1 MVYTKSYEIEN
12 SYSTLNRWKNY
23 FCQLLI
29 VHGISDVR
37 QIEMHTAEPSVPEPS
52 SFEVEISI
60 EN

>member
-37 QIEMHTAEPSVPEPS
+37 QTEMHTAEPSVPEPS